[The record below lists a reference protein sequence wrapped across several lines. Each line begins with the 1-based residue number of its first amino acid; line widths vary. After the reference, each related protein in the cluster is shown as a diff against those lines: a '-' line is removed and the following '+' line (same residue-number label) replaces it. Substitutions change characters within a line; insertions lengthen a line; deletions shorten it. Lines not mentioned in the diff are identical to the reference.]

1 MRRPHTRGFS
11 LIELLI
17 VVTIILII
25 AAIAIPSLMH
35 SKMSANESSAAE
47 SLRAINTACVS
58 YNTDYYVGYPV
69 VLTDLGP
76 STLPSSTAADL
87 IDAVLVTGIK
97 SGYTFSYTPGATQ
110 TDGTIATYSVTAN
123 PIAPGVSG
131 QRGFYT
137 DQTLV
142 IRMNLTGPASSTDQP
157 IQ

>member
-1 MRRPHTRGFS
+1 VGQKLFGSRHKRKIHVMMRRPHTRGFS

-69 VLTDLGP
+69 VVNDLGP
-76 STLPSSTAADL
+76 A
-87 IDAVLVTGIK
+87 
-97 SGYTFSYTPGATQ
+97 TFA
-110 TDGTIATYSVTAN
+110 
-123 PIAPGVSG
+123 
-131 QRGFYT
+131 
-137 DQTLV
+137 
-142 IRMNLTGPASSTDQP
+142 
-157 IQ
+157 